1 MRAHMRVWWTHSSS
15 SSGPSEQPWPAP
27 EPGDT
32 VAAETPAQGGASEG
46 RYLPRLRA
54 ERGAASRQ
62 KLFSLSVCPEVRT
75 ARPSAF
81 ESRRCSGGGGGW
93 GAGSGAAE
101 PMSLR
106 PALQSWPYHRH
117 VPPEETPPPGVGLH
131 RGPCDTWG
139 PPFPKPVW
147 ISTCLIL
154 PGHLM
159 DPLDGLPSDRGSC
172 RNPCICH
179 QGVKEAW
186 RSWEDRV
193 PLAPAEPDRHPQPL
207 LGRPPVHPALQV
219 RGSLRAVGPASRV
232 TQEASVCLGSL
243 SVCGLRPGPTPEG
256 AGGGLFLQPD
266 SLPWVRPTAPLPTW
280 PPPAWHTTSALGSDK
295 SPLKAPPEPGTQPAH
310 LLQPLNS

>member
-1 MRAHMRVWWTHSSS
+1 M
-15 SSGPSEQPWPAP
+15 
-27 EPGDT
+27 
-32 VAAETPAQGGASEG
+32 
-46 RYLPRLRA
+46 
-54 ERGAASRQ
+54 
-62 KLFSLSVCPEVRT
+62 
-75 ARPSAF
+75 
-81 ESRRCSGGGGGW
+81 
-93 GAGSGAAE
+93 
-101 PMSLR
+101 
-106 PALQSWPYHRH
+106 
-117 VPPEETPPPGVGLH
+117 GLH

-232 TQEASVCLGSL
+232 TQEASICLGSP
-243 SVCGLRPGPTPEG
+243 SVACGRAPPRRVQGGAVPPARLPALGQAHSPTSHLAPACLAHNLCAWLRQESPESTSRTRHT
-256 AGGGLFLQPD
+256 AG
-266 SLPWVRPTAPLPTW
+266 
-280 PPPAWHTTSALGSDK
+280 PPPAAS
-295 SPLKAPPEPGTQPAH
+295 
-310 LLQPLNS
+310 